1 MPEHIPTERHSAFE
15 ASLYDLLSAY
25 SSLRQR
31 QSVTQVTIEK
41 RTVWSL
47 SDARD
52 ILTLLV
58 GEFEDWTALDHFM
71 LRYLTDPTQRTTA
84 IASAF
89 AATLELV
96 REGRLELRQD
106 GAFEPIYL
114 RRGPNPEGD
123 EDWETPNLADGED
136 DAPRGAEGGTIADPR
151 RLHEAARIAEALVF
165 ASAGPVSQAYIADR
179 LPRGV
184 DVLHVMRELKGF
196 YAGRGV
202 TLIQMDDNWAFR
214 TAPDLSFVIR
224 SDETELR
231 KLSRAALE
239 VLSIIAYHQPVTRA
253 EIEDIRGV
261 QTSKGTL
268 DVLMEAGWVRF
279 RGRRR
284 SPGRPV
290 TFGTTRDFLD
300 HFGLEELPRPAG
312 SRRVEGGRPVVRS
325 HSLQLPGAAAA
336 ARG

>member
-1 MPEHIPTERHSAFE
+1 M
-15 ASLYDLLSAY
+15 
-25 SSLRQR
+25 
-31 QSVTQVTIEK
+31 SVTE
-41 RTVWSL
+41 
-47 SDARD
+47 
-52 ILTLLV
+52 
-58 GEFEDWTALDHFM
+58 
-71 LRYLTDPTQRTTA
+71 
-84 IASAF
+84 
-89 AATLELV
+89 
-96 REGRLELRQD
+96 
-106 GAFEPIYL
+106 
-114 RRGPNPEGD
+114 
-123 EDWETPNLADGED
+123 GED
-136 DAPRGAEGGTIADPR
+136 DVPHDADGGTIVDPR

-165 ASAGPVSQAYIADR
+165 ASAGPVSAAYIAER

-184 DVLHVMRELKGF
+184 DVLHVMRELKGL

-202 TLIQMDDNWAFR
+202 NLVQMDDNWAFR

-224 SDETELR
+224 TDETEVR

-261 QTSKGTL
+261 QTSRGTL

-300 HFGLEELPRPAG
+300 HFGLEDLRD
-312 SRRVEGGRPVVRS
+312 
-325 HSLQLPGAAAA
+325 LPGLEELKGAGLLTGRIPANFQVPMPLREDELAEDEDPITQLDLEEL
-336 ARG
+336 GLLTPGGKEDE